1 MTKRENY
8 AIIKGIVETSDVE
21 NKEDIL
27 TFIAHEVELL
37 DNKRSKDKETA
48 AVTEELGKTVRAI
61 LATYDEP
68 ITISELLLNP
78 SIPSTYTVGKETKV
92 MSAQKL
98 TYICCKL
105 EGVVRT
111 EVKGKSYYS
120 VEV

>member
-21 NKEDIL
+21 NKENIL
-27 TFIAHEVELL
+27 VFIEHEVELL

-48 AVTEELGKTVRAI
+48 AVTEELGKTIRAI

-68 ITISELLLNP
+68 VSISELLRNTD
-78 SIPSTYTVGKETKV
+78 IPSTYTVGKETKV

-98 TYICCKL
+98 TYIVGRL

-111 EVKGKSYYS
+111 EVKGKPYYS

>member
-21 NKEDIL
+21 NKDDIL
-27 TFIAHEVELL
+27 AFIEHEVELL
-37 DNKRSKDKETA
+37 DNKRSKDRETA
-48 AVTEELGKTVRAI
+48 AVTEELGKTIRAI

-68 ITISELLLNP
+68 VSISELLRNTD
-78 SIPSTYTVGKETKV
+78 IPSTYTVGKETKV

-98 TYICCKL
+98 TYIVGRL

-111 EVKGKSYYS
+111 EVKGKPYYS

>member
-27 TFIAHEVELL
+27 AFIEHEVELL

-48 AVTEELGKTVRAI
+48 AVTEELGKTIRAI

-68 ITISELLLNP
+68 VSISELLRNTD
-78 SIPSTYTVGKETKV
+78 IPSTYTVGKETKV

-98 TYICCKL
+98 TYIVGRL

-111 EVKGKSYYS
+111 EVKGKPYYS

>member
-27 TFIAHEVELL
+27 AFIAHEVELL
-37 DNKRSKDKETA
+37 NNKRSKENETA
-48 AVTEELGKTVRAI
+48 AVTAELGKTIRAV

-68 ITISELLLNP
+68 VSISELLRNP
-78 SIPSTYTVGKETKV
+78 DIPSTYTVGKETKV

-98 TYICCKL
+98 TYIVCIL
-105 EGVVRT
+105 DGVVRT
-111 EVKGKSYYS
+111 EVKGKPYYS